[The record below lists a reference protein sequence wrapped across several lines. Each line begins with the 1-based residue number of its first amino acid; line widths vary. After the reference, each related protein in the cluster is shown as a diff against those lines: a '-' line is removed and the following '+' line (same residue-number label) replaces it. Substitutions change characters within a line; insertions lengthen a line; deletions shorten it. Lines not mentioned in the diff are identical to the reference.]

1 MTSFSPCGEAAKRL
15 PTRLASMTDW
25 YTVGLFAGLGVA
37 VGIAVVGVLGGRRV
51 APLASL
57 IGAILGAAL
66 GYLLGD
72 LEEAVAGG
80 IGGVL
85 GAFGA
90 AQLVGGALNRGGTR
104 VATGFFVV
112 IGAVIVALLA
122 LVPVVGYV
130 LAIAVPALGLRLR
143 RRAGKRY
150 AGLRTLARD

>member
-1 MTSFSPCGEAAKRL
+1 
-15 PTRLASMTDW
+15 MTDW

-37 VGIAVVGVLGGRRV
+37 VGIAVVGLLGGRRIAAL
-51 APLASL
+51 APL
-57 IGAILGAAL
+57 IGAVLGAAL
-66 GYLLGD
+66 GLVLAD
-72 LEEAVAGG
+72 VEEAIAGG
-80 IGGVL
+80 VGGAL

-90 AQLVGGALNRGGTR
+90 AQVVSGALDRGGTR

-112 IGAVIVALLA
+112 IGALFVALLA

-130 LAIAVPALGLRLR
+130 LAIAAPALGVRLR

>member
-1 MTSFSPCGEAAKRL
+1 
-15 PTRLASMTDW
+15 MTDW

-37 VGIAVVGVLGGRRV
+37 VGIAVVGLLGGRRIAV
-51 APLASL
+51 LAPL
-57 IGAILGAAL
+57 IGAVLGAAL
-66 GYLLGD
+66 GLVLAD
-72 LEEAVAGG
+72 VEEAIAGG
-80 IGGVL
+80 IGGAL

-90 AQLVGGALNRGGTR
+90 AQLVRGALDRGGTR

-112 IGAVIVALLA
+112 IGALFVALLA

-130 LAIAVPALGLRLR
+130 LAIAAPALGLRLR